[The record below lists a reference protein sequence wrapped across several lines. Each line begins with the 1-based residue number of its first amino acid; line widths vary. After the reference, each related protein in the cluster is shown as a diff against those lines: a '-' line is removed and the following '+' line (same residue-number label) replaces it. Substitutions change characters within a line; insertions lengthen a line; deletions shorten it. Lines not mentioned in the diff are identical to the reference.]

1 VFSDG
6 ISTHESHNTG
16 HSILIA
22 GNMPQMAAL
31 VGQSAESGLPLHVST
46 PSVVVGVVVDV
57 VVVNADT
64 QMPDP
69 VNLHR
74 PEVPPAQSLSGHSAS
89 PVLTAVVFV
98 VFVVCVPESTPELVP
113 VLMGYP
119 VVVLQMKNSSPQLF
133 VVLFL

>member
-1 VFSDG
+1 MFSDG

-22 GNMPQMAAL
+22 GNIPQMTAL
-31 VGQSAESGLPLHVST
+31 VGHSAESGLPLHVST
-46 PSVVVGVVVDV
+46 ASVVVGVVVDV

-69 VNLHR
+69 GNLHR
-74 PEVPPAQSLSGHSAS
+74 PEVPSAQSLSGHSAS
-89 PVLTAVVFV
+89 PVLTSVVFV
-98 VFVVCVPESTPELVP
+98 VFVPESTPELVP

-133 VVLFL
+133 VVLFS